1 MEKNQDRYS
10 VFDMS
15 KSHYSDYGDYSGGQ
29 KSSGRAG
36 DDARTVA
43 KNKVAFFK
51 NAGVLIRD

>member
-1 MEKNQDRYS
+1 
-10 VFDMS
+10 MS